1 MAGRPDEDIDLA
13 RAALYIA
20 GQEFPDLDVDQ
31 YLGMLDLLGQE
42 ADRYIGQSDDL
53 QTRIDLLSEFLF
65 VDSGFHG
72 NQDDYYDP
80 NNSYLNQ
87 VLDRRTGIPITL
99 SLVYMEV
106 ARRLGIVFEGIGLPG
121 HFIMRTGPPEQELY
135 VDAFNGGQRLS
146 IADCQRLIENM
157 FEGRMQFRE
166 EHLLPYSKKVFLERM
181 LTNLKRSYHRMGD
194 YRRSLSAADMITM
207 IDPDSGSNLKERA
220 GLYHALGLYRLAIRD
235 LESYLSA
242 NPRAE
247 DADSVRENIRRIWSS
262 ISKLN

>member
-1 MAGRPDEDIDLA
+1 MASRPDEDIDLA

-31 YLGMLDLLGQE
+31 YLSMLDFHAQE
-42 ADRYIGQSDDL
+42 AERYIGNSQDL

-65 VDSGFHG
+65 VYRGFHG
-72 NQDDYYDP
+72 NQEDYYDP
-80 NNSYLNQ
+80 QNSYLNQ

-106 ARRLGIVFEGIGLPG
+106 ARRLGMVFEGIGLPG
-121 HFIMRTGPPEQELY
+121 HFIMRTGPPDQELY

-146 IADCQRLIENM
+146 TADCERLIDNM
-157 FEGRMQFRE
+157 FQGRLQFRE

-181 LTNLKRSYHRMGD
+181 LTNLKRSYGRMGD
-194 YRRSLSAADMITM
+194 YRRSLSAADLIAM

-220 GLYHALGLYRLAIRD
+220 GLYYSLGLYRLAIRD
-235 LESYLSA
+235 LESYLGA
-242 NPRAE
+242 NPKAE
-247 DADSVRENIRRIWSS
+247 DAESIRQHIRRIWSTLS
-262 ISKLN
+262 NLN